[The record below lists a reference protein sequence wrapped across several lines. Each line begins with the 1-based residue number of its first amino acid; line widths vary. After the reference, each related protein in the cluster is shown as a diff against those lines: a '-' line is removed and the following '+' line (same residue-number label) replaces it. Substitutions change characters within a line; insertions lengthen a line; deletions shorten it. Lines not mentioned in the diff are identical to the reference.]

1 VPTSTTTV
9 DAVLFD
15 WDGTLMDTK
24 ETILRSYREAST
36 EIYGEPYPT
45 EHGELEQLIQL
56 RAKESFLIVA
66 RGDEERAAQVGVR
79 FGEAY
84 ARNQASATPFDGIA
98 DALREIVALGVQ
110 VGVATSKARSRF
122 ESDAQRAGVRDL
134 FAVTITGDDVTAAK
148 PDPEPVTRA
157 IDELGLE
164 PASCFYVGDGPN
176 DVLAARAAGAVTVG
190 VAWGFH
196 PDECR
201 EAGPDLVVERPS
213 DLVDAVRRARGRA

>member
-1 VPTSTTTV
+1 MPTSTTTV

-24 ETILRSYREAST
+24 ETILRTYREAST
-36 EIYGEPYPT
+36 EIYGHAYPT
-45 EHGELEQLIQL
+45 DPAQIEELVQL
-56 RAKESFLIVA
+56 RAKEAFLLVA
-66 RGDEERAAQVGVR
+66 QGDAERAAEVAVR

-98 DALREIVALGVQ
+98 DALRELVALGVQ

-122 ESDAQRAGVRDL
+122 EADAERAGIRDL
-134 FAVTITGDDVTAAK
+134 LAVAITGDDVTAAK
-148 PDPEPVTRA
+148 PDPEPVARA
-157 IDELGLE
+157 IDELGLS
-164 PASCFYVGDGPN
+164 PANCFYVGDGPN

-201 EAGPDLVVERPS
+201 EAGPQLFVRDPAE
-213 DLVDAVRRARGRA
+213 LVDAVRRARSA

>member
-1 VPTSTTTV
+1 MPTSTTTV

-24 ETILRSYREAST
+24 EAILRSYREAST

-45 EHGELEQLIQL
+45 DPGQLEQLIQL
-56 RAKESFLIVA
+56 RAKESFLVVA
-66 RGDEERAAQVGVR
+66 RGDEQRAAQVGVR

-84 ARNQASATPFDGIA
+84 ARNQRWATPFAGIA
-98 DALREIVALGVQ
+98 EALRELVALGVQ

-122 ESDAQRAGVRDL
+122 EADAERAGVRDL
-134 FAVTITGDDVTAAK
+134 FAVTITGDDVTVAK

-157 IDELGLE
+157 ITELGLE

-196 PDECR
+196 PEECR
-201 EAGPDLVVERPS
+201 EAGPQLFVADPAE
-213 DLVDAVRRARGRA
+213 LVDAVRRDRGA